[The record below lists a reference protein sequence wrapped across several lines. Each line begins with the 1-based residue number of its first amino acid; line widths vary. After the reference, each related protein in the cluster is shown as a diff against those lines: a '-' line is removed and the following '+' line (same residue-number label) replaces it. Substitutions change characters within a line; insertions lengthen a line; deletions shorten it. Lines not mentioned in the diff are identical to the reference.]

1 MDLPSLWA
9 TGESIVAQNRHAHRN
24 TVAGLCPAW
33 WPARLVN
40 SSSRCCHGTDNW
52 TDRQQDGQCENIML
66 LLQAIGHKTCKE
78 WSIAAV
84 HQAYYFSFMQN
95 MEWLIS
101 IIDYCIKIMPGDT
114 LNALTEA
121 FNRKY
126 RSRSRSTW
134 KRAVSH
140 TGRLNMYGR
149 VTRVICRLCRFK
161 YMLKFLFSQA
171 TNVF

>member
-1 MDLPSLWA
+1 MDTPTRTACL
-9 TGESIVAQNRHAHRN
+9 TTTI
-24 TVAGLCPAW
+24 VAGLWPAW
-33 WPARLVN
+33 WPSRLVN
-40 SSSRCCHGTDNW
+40 RSSRCCHGTDNW
-52 TDRQQDGQCENIML
+52 TDREQDGQCENIML
-66 LLQAIGHKTCKE
+66 LLQAMRQKTCKE
-78 WSIAAV
+78 WSVSQRSIKPII
-84 HQAYYFSFMQN
+84 FSFMQN

-134 KRAVSH
+134 KRAVGLSH